1 MKKLLIITTALTAIG
16 IVVRAIV
23 QLVKSER
30 KNYRNN
36 NRSPKLAE
44 IKIDLEE
51 LLNVSSRSFD
61 KDKSKRFSN
70 VDNQLAQNVIR
81 IDRGLSY

>member
-16 IVVRAIV
+16 VVVRAIV

-36 NRSPKLAE
+36 NRYPKLAE
-44 IKIDLEE
+44 FKINSEE